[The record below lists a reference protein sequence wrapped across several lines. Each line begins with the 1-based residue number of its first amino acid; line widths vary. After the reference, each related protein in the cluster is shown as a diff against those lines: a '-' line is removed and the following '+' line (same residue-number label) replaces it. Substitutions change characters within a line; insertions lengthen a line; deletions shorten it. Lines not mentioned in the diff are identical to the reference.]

1 MQEIRTKRHV
11 VFSLHLHLVFI
22 TKYRRK
28 VFTKKM
34 FERMQ
39 FHFERVCEDF
49 GCTLVECG
57 GERDHVH
64 LLVKPLPHT
73 TPSKLVNSLKGVS
86 SRLLRKEFS
95 ELEKHYWKGGLWSP
109 SYFIASCGGAPL
121 EIVKEYIEK
130 Q

>member
-1 MQEIRTKRHV
+1 MMER
-11 VFSLHLHLVFI
+11 L
-22 TKYRRK
+22 KY
-28 VFTKKM
+28 
-34 FERMQ
+34 
-39 FHFERVCEDF
+39 HFQNVCKDF
-49 GCTLVECG
+49 DCKLIEVN

-86 SRLLRKEFS
+86 SRYIRREFP
-95 ELEKHYWKGGLWSP
+95 ELEKYYWRGGLWSP

-121 EIVKEYIEK
+121 DIVKEYIEN